1 MQKVIQRKLDY
12 FFWFLL
18 ILISGSINSYY
29 GFRGINPID
38 NFTIYSSG
46 YYILN
51 GYVPFKDFW
60 VVTGPFLDLTQY
72 LFFKILGVNWKAYV
86 FHSSLLNII
95 FTLITF
101 LTLSSFSIKKIY
113 AFFYATL
120 ISIIS
125 YPQVGTPFVDHH
137 ASILSLIGLNFFILA
152 IKTGENKYW
161 FLIPISF
168 FLSFMSKQ
176 TPTAYFILY
185 LFPLIIFFFI
195 LNFNK
200 KNFVFLIFGSLT
212 SILLL
217 ILFLYSYG
225 ISYQNFIIQYFSFPS
240 SVGSERLNA
249 EFLFPI
255 EFSRYVM
262 RFKLIHLSYVVLL
275 VILVKNTYENLKF
288 LKTNDFLIIISLI
301 LSSYAMIIHQLL
313 TLNVKFVYFIIP
325 LLAGFSHVYSVQYLQ
340 KKNFFIPI
348 MILTLIFSSYYYF
361 KYVNDRKFVV
371 SDNYYEKEK
380 ILKTKIIDNKYYFN
394 WITNLNQDPKN
405 EIRDVKKVIN
415 FFQNLDQDN
424 YIIITDYQFIFS
436 KIKSQNNIFINKWYH
451 PGVSYPQENNEFF
464 EIYKNFFVKKIKD
477 NKVISIY
484 FVKPSW
490 FGNSNELF
498 FKRLFSDCIN
508 EKNYLDGI
516 IIGFNIK
523 NCF

>member
-185 LFPLIIFFFI
+185 LFPLIIFF
-195 LNFNK
+195 
-200 KNFVFLIFGSLT
+200 
-212 SILLL
+212 
-217 ILFLYSYG
+217 LF
-225 ISYQNFIIQYFSFPS
+225 
-240 SVGSERLNA
+240 
-249 EFLFPI
+249 
-255 EFSRYVM
+255 
-262 RFKLIHLSYVVLL
+262 
-275 VILVKNTYENLKF
+275 
-288 LKTNDFLIIISLI
+288 
-301 LSSYAMIIHQLL
+301 
-313 TLNVKFVYFIIP
+313 
-325 LLAGFSHVYSVQYLQ
+325 
-340 KKNFFIPI
+340 
-348 MILTLIFSSYYYF
+348 
-361 KYVNDRKFVV
+361 
-371 SDNYYEKEK
+371 
-380 ILKTKIIDNKYYFN
+380 
-394 WITNLNQDPKN
+394 
-405 EIRDVKKVIN
+405 
-415 FFQNLDQDN
+415 
-424 YIIITDYQFIFS
+424 
-436 KIKSQNNIFINKWYH
+436 
-451 PGVSYPQENNEFF
+451 
-464 EIYKNFFVKKIKD
+464 
-477 NKVISIY
+477 
-484 FVKPSW
+484 
-490 FGNSNELF
+490 
-498 FKRLFSDCIN
+498 
-508 EKNYLDGI
+508 
-516 IIGFNIK
+516 
-523 NCF
+523 